1 MTETPLTDPPPDP
14 LYSIELMVNDNYLQ
28 GRIRASVAKESAYG
42 SIQKQEDPVQ
52 SAWLNRYEIAVAPG
66 WGAAYQ
72 YALDN
77 GNPAPGRDPAVIT
90 DGMIQ
95 GQVQSVF
102 AIPEPLP
109 EIDNALPA

>member
-1 MTETPLTDPPPDP
+1 MP
-14 LYSIELMVNDNYLQ
+14 SISALGIDIGGTYTK
-28 GRIRASVAKESAYG
+28 VALVAADG
-42 SIQKQEDPVQ
+42 SIQRQEDPVQ

-66 WGAAYQ
+66 WGAAYE
-72 YALDN
+72 YALN
-77 GNPAPGRDPAVIT
+77 SGNPAPGRDPAVIT